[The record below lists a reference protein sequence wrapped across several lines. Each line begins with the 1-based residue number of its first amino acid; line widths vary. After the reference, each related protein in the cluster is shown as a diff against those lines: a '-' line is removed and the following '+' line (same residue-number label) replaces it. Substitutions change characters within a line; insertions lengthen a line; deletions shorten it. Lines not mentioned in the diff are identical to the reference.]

1 MLYLKECLLL
11 LLVVSGLA
19 SSASPCCPNNDIIR
33 PRGYCRDNSTDRI
46 NLNCENSYMLL
57 KDIILDGNKVS
68 TQDSPEVVIVEDPA
82 LFCTGRM
89 YINASEPS
97 QGLIPVAVACFEK
110 WQTKNYKFVT
120 SGILALV
127 SVVFLLFTLAIYM
140 YLPQMRDLQG
150 VCYMS
155 MCGSMVLG
163 FLSLGILHLSPG
175 FKGQI
180 CAITGFLVYFW
191 MISIFS
197 WMNVISINVYRT
209 VEDASYLKKTERKQH
224 LIYNCYA
231 WGFAIFF
238 LFVSLITDLVEGEH
252 YKPGIGDNSCWFKGR
267 TERWIFFYA
276 PIAVLITAN
285 IILFVL
291 SSLKLWRST
300 RKYEVNKLNNLK
312 HKFLTSLK
320 LFLVMGI
327 SWVFEIASF
336 AHGESHVIWRI
347 MDIFNGLQGVVIF
360 LILVVFRRRAIRG
373 LANENCCL
381 FFTRPWAEKLSPDDD
396 ADDEEILADDTVAVR
411 LN

>member
-1 MLYLKECLLL
+1 MFYFKECLMLL
-11 LLVVSGLA
+11 LMISGLA
-19 SSASPCCPNNDIIR
+19 SSASPCCPNNEIIR

-46 NLNCENSYMLL
+46 NLNCKIGHMLL

-68 TQDSPEVVIVEDPA
+68 TQDSPKFIFVEDPD
-82 LFCTGRM
+82 LFCIGQM
-89 YINASEPS
+89 YRNASDLS
-97 QGLIPVAVACFEK
+97 LGLIPVAVTCFEEIPK
-110 WQTKNYKFVT
+110 SNIETG
-120 SGILALV
+120 GILTLV
-127 SVVFLLFTLAIYM
+127 SVVFLLLTFAVYM

-150 VCYMS
+150 VCYMCMCAS
-155 MCGSMVLG
+155 MALG
-163 FLSLGILHLSPG
+163 FLSLGILQLSPG
-175 FKGQI
+175 FRGQI

-191 MISIFS
+191 MIATFS
-197 WMNVISINVYRT
+197 WMNVISINMYRT

-252 YKPGIGDNSCWFKGR
+252 YKPGIGDNSCWFNGR
-267 TERWIFFYA
+267 TETWIFFYG

-285 IILFVL
+285 ILLFVL

-347 MDIFNGLQGVVIF
+347 MDIFNCLQGVVIF

-373 LANENCCL
+373 LASENCCL
-381 FFTRPWAEKLSPDDD
+381 FITRPWAEKLSPDDD
-396 ADDEEILADDTVAVR
+396 ADDEEILADDTVEVR